1 MLLEKWKKIL
11 DYGGHA
17 GAVLMD
23 LLKAFD
29 TINHELLIVKLH
41 AYGFI
46 NETLTLIAS
55 YLSDRWQR
63 VKINDTFSTW
73 SALEPGVPQRSVLG
87 PVLLSIYLDDLF
99 FTLSSVNVCNFADDT
114 TSFVCD
120 LNLEVVLAQL
130 VIAWF
135 QNNYM
140 KLNTDKCHLFV
151 AGDKFEHAWV
161 RVGPDK
167 IRQDHSIKLLGV
179 SIDNELKFDKHVL
192 NIIKKANSK
201 LSTLSR
207 MTKFMTFQKKRTLYK
222 AFVKSQFKC
231 CPLT

>member
-1 MLLEKWKKIL
+1 MLKLADVSPVFKKGDPASVKNYRPVSVLPNVSKFFERITLKQILEQMNKYL
-11 DYGGHA
+11 SH
-17 GAVLMD
+17 
-23 LLKAFD
+23 
-29 TINHELLIVKLH
+29 
-41 AYGFI
+41 
-46 NETLTLIAS
+46 
-55 YLSDRWQR
+55 LSDRWQH

-73 SALEPGVPQRSVLG
+73 TTLEQGVPQGSVLG
-87 PVLLSIYLDDLF
+87 PVLFNIHLNDLL
-99 FTLSSVNVCNFADDT
+99 FTLSSVNVCNFVDGT

-151 AGDKFEHAWV
+151 AGDKFKHAWV

-167 IRQDHSIKLLGV
+167 IKQDHSIKLLGV

-192 NIIKKANSK
+192 NTIKKANSK
-201 LSTLSR
+201 LSALLR

-222 AFVKSQFKC
+222 AFVKSQLKY